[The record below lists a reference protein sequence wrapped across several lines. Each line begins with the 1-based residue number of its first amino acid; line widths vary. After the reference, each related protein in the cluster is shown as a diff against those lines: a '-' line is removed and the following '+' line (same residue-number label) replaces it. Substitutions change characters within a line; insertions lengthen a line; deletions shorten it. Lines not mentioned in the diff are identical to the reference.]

1 MTMLLLALSFIGI
14 TLPDLGSSRAA
25 LEKAGF
31 QKPGEDRIPT
41 RRDSHLELYTTRI
54 VSKRAGRVIVG
65 AQPAEEVRFYV
76 VHCAVMGVCETQL
89 GQDMQAQKCSPS
101 SSGQWLCGAG
111 PKALRVTLCERT
123 RQAFI
128 LEPAETTRG
137 PELCNAL
144 L

>member
-1 MTMLLLALSFIGI
+1 MTLLLALSFIGI

-31 QKPGEDRIPT
+31 QRPGEIQT
-41 RRDSHLELYTTRI
+41 RRGSRLELLTTRI

-65 AQPAEEVRFYV
+65 AEPAEKLNLYV

-89 GQDMQAQKCSPS
+89 GQDMQTQKCSAA
-101 SSGQWLCGAG
+101 SSGQWVCGEG
-111 PKALRVTLCERT
+111 EKAVRVTLCERT

-128 LEPAETTRG
+128 VEPAATARG
-137 PELCNAL
+137 IDVCFAL

>member
-1 MTMLLLALSFIGI
+1 MTLLLALSFIGV

-31 QKPGEDRIPT
+31 QRPGEDKIPT
-41 RRDSHLELYTTRI
+41 RRDSHLELLTTRI

-65 AQPAEEVRFYV
+65 AEPAEKVGFYV
-76 VHCAVMGVCETQL
+76 VHCAVMGVCETQIV
-89 GQDMQAQKCSPS
+89 QDMQSQKCSSS
-101 SSGQWLCGAG
+101 SSGQWVCGAG
-111 PKALRVTLCERT
+111 EKAVRVTLCERT

-128 LEPAETTRG
+128 VEPADSTRG
-137 PELCNAL
+137 RDVCDAL